1 MMSPMALF
9 ISRFVSVESLSN
21 TALPS
26 AYLDFFHGRRAD
38 PMSHPLSTALDID
51 VPNGILLVHTIDR
64 GVQIRVTSLKG
75 LVGNNIA
82 VVLLV

>member
-1 MMSPMALF
+1 
-9 ISRFVSVESLSN
+9 
-21 TALPS
+21 
-26 AYLDFFHGRRAD
+26 
-38 PMSHPLSTALDID
+38 MSHPLSTALDID

-82 VVLLV
+82 VVLLVCMNPESR